1 MYNHFMMMGRL
12 VRDPEFRDF
21 EDGKTGMNITL
32 AVRKNFKNMDG
43 GYDVEFY
50 RIAFWEFIVDQYKA
64 HLKKGM
70 AVFVKGRLY
79 NTIETLKSGYELT
92 YPLLIGERIL
102 YFTSLPKQVEEE
114 EENVVEETD

>member
-21 EDGKTGMNITL
+21 EDGKTVMNITL

-64 HLKKGM
+64 HLKKG
-70 AVFVKGRLY
+70 K
-79 NTIETLKSGYELT
+79 K
-92 YPLLIGERIL
+92 
-102 YFTSLPKQVEEE
+102 
-114 EENVVEETD
+114 